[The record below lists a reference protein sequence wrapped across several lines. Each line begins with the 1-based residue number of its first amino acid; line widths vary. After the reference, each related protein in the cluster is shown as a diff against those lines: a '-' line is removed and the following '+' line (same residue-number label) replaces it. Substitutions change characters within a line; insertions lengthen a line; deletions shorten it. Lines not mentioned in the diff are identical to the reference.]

1 MLGKRLRRYLITLA
15 IGALA
20 LTTVPAAGFGQA
32 DRLQNLEPGGREDI
46 QVNNPRDF
54 SPLAHRLRQ

>member
-15 IGALA
+15 IGAL
-20 LTTVPAAGFGQA
+20 TTVPAAGFGQA
-32 DRLQNLEPGGREDI
+32 ARLQNLEPGGREDI